1 MIVNLKV
8 IYSVI
13 LIVDLEISFIYVLVC
28 NIKKIEWDMN
38 VIISYIIYL
47 SILKMVV

>member
-13 LIVDLEISFIYVLVC
+13 LIVDLEISFIYVL
-28 NIKKIEWDMN
+28 M
-38 VIISYIIYL
+38 YIIM
-47 SILKMVV
+47 LKLNEI